1 MKRISYWVLSTV
13 SAVVL
18 LFGFD
23 ASQRGATSTP
33 AAISG
38 GTSGTDTGSSPGN
51 RSGNSSGNSS
61 GQQLRQQLRATAP
74 GNSSGNDSGP
84 TSSSTRT
91 VTGSV
96 AQTQWGPVQV
106 ELTVSNGSITK
117 VSLLQYPN
125 GNSRDME
132 INSYALPILIQETIK
147 SQSANI
153 DMVSGATVTSTG
165 YLQSLQSALDQA
177 NL

>member
-33 AAISG
+33 TATISG
-38 GTSGTDTGSSPGN
+38 GTSGTKSGQSSGSDNGTSSGSS
-51 RSGNSSGNSS
+51 SGNSSGNNS
-61 GQQLRQQLRATAP
+61 G
-74 GNSSGNDSGP
+74 S
-84 TSSSTRT
+84 TSSSTKT

-106 ELTVSNGSITK
+106 ELAVRNGSITK
-117 VSLLQYPN
+117 VSILQYPN
-125 GNSRDME
+125 GNGRDVE
-132 INSYALPILIQETIK
+132 IARYSLPILIHETLS

-153 DMVSGATVTSTG
+153 DMVSGATYTSTG

>member
-1 MKRISYWVLSTV
+1 VKRISYWVLSTV

-33 AAISG
+33 AATISG
-38 GTSGTDTGSSPGN
+38 GASGTKSGNSSGSDNGTS
-51 RSGNSSGNSS
+51 SGNSSGN
-61 GQQLRQQLRATAP
+61 R
-74 GNSSGNDSGP
+74 SGNGSGNRSGS
-84 TSSSTRT
+84 TSTSTET

-106 ELTVSNGSITK
+106 QLTVKNGSITK
-117 VSLLQYPN
+117 VSILQYPN
-125 GNSRDME
+125 GNGRDVE
-132 INSYALPILIQETIK
+132 LANYSLPILIQETIQ
-147 SQSANI
+147 SQSAHI
-153 DMVSGATVTSTG
+153 DMVSGATYTSTG
-165 YLQSLQSALDQA
+165 YIQSLQSALDQA

>member
-33 AAISG
+33 TATISG
-38 GTSGTDTGSSPGN
+38 GTSGTKSGQSSGSDNGTSSGSS
-51 RSGNSSGNSS
+51 SGNSSGNNS
-61 GQQLRQQLRATAP
+61 G
-74 GNSSGNDSGP
+74 S
-84 TSSSTRT
+84 TSSSTKT

-106 ELTVSNGSITK
+106 QLTVKSGSITK
-117 VSLLQYPN
+117 VSILQYPN
-125 GNSRDME
+125 GNGRDVE
-132 INSYALPILIQETIK
+132 IARYSLPILIHETLS

-153 DMVSGATVTSTG
+153 DMVSGATYTSTG